1 MQNCKKS
8 VSASNFALTG
18 KMLQKLAK
26 YGKLFLDSRQ
36 LEDHQFFTGFPD
48 SKMMWLLLKK
58 VNTH

>member
-48 SKMMWLLLKK
+48 SKMM
-58 VNTH
+58 